1 MDNTLVNF
9 IEKIQAHKISE
20 MWKTWMRIL
29 KDFHSIVHF
38 DDVVYY
44 MIVVLTF
51 LWPYL
56 IKTIRKKKVGPKY
69 QLAGKTSH
77 GQKNSFKYLT
87 VPRRAFW
94 RVFFP
99 IALHCELWPE
109 F

>member
-1 MDNTLVNF
+1 MDRTLVNF

-56 IKTIRKKKVGPKY
+56 IKTIRKKSG
-69 QLAGKTSH
+69 A
-77 GQKNSFKYLT
+77 
-87 VPRRAFW
+87 
-94 RVFFP
+94 
-99 IALHCELWPE
+99 
-109 F
+109 